1 MGGSQGGW
9 SVLRAFTD
17 ESSIT
22 QTHKGLFR
30 AGISIYPACWSWQS
44 TPSRHAQ
51 GTTEAARPRLGPF
64 YAPVLMVTV
73 ELEPPGSQT
82 DLHACDPNLTKWV
95 TQHVRLPNTTH
106 AFDDESPPEKPV
118 NRCWYSANPH
128 WCTSSGGRDPATGN
142 CRGAPKPDFCSDA
155 EVTQELRQLML
166 KFIRRLE

>member
-1 MGGSQGGW
+1 
-9 SVLRAFTD
+9 
-17 ESSIT
+17 
-22 QTHKGLFR
+22 
-30 AGISIYPACWSWQS
+30 
-44 TPSRHAQ
+44 
-51 GTTEAARPRLGPF
+51 
-64 YAPVLMVTV
+64 MVTV

-155 EVTQELRQLML
+155 EVTLELRQLML
-166 KFIRRLE
+166 KFIRQFE